1 MKGKPTRGRK
11 RIQMLHDLA
20 NDDGYVALRGAAE
33 DREGWR
39 HREMMSKTCC
49 TSKATDEP
57 ITPKTNYQKITVKGH
72 QKSGPPLRCSSLP
85 LFCVS
90 TIVLRLFAT
99 TSDCFIHFYNTKINT
114 LTENKLE
121 KDWRTNVMR

>member
-72 QKSGPPLRCSSLP
+72 QKSGPPLR
-85 LFCVS
+85 
-90 TIVLRLFAT
+90 
-99 TSDCFIHFYNTKINT
+99 
-114 LTENKLE
+114 
-121 KDWRTNVMR
+121 